1 MSLVPH
7 QILISE
13 CVVWRKKGRAGETEI
28 KQMEGAKEIE
38 APILIRKSL
47 SSKGRG
53 QVGTTRKE
61 WVRVIPLKMQ

>member
-1 MSLVPH
+1 M
-7 QILISE
+7 
-13 CVVWRKKGRAGETEI
+13 AGETEI

-47 SSKGRG
+47 FSKGRG

-61 WVRVIPLKMQ
+61 WVRVIPLKIQ

>member
-1 MSLVPH
+1 M
-7 QILISE
+7 
-13 CVVWRKKGRAGETEI
+13 AGETEI

-53 QVGTTRKE
+53 QVVTTRKE
-61 WVRVIPLKMQ
+61 WVRVIPLKIQ